1 MKHQVGENHE
11 QRTNRRV
18 RFLCKRLS
26 LNENTRELYDNYAAQ
41 LALITPQKAVEVFY
55 RQLQQGL
62 APASWLLFF

>member
-1 MKHQVGENHE
+1 MNNERIEELGSYVKG
-11 QRTNRRV
+11 
-18 RFLCKRLS
+18 LS
-26 LNENTRELYDNYAAQ
+26 LNENTRDLYDNYAAQ